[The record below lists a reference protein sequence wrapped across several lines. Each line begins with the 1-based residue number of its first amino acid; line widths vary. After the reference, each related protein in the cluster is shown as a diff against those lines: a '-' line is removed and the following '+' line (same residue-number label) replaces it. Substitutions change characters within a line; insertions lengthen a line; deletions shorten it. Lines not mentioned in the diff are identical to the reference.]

1 MKKINYL
8 YLLLLTVV
16 TTLWGCSDFEDLNKD
31 DTKLPELGMS
41 HVGAAFAYSQYWGMY
56 ADRYEFELVSSVM
69 SNLYVQYFTNVTPSF
84 QSDRFAAPDKFS
96 RRAWAT
102 YYLKALPQL

>member
-41 HVGAAFAYSQYWGMY
+41 HVGALLHTHNIGECMPT
-56 ADRYEFELVSSVM
+56 VM
-69 SNLYVQYFTNVTPSF
+69 SLS
-84 QSDRFAAPDKFS
+84 
-96 RRAWAT
+96 W
-102 YYLKALPQL
+102 

>member
-31 DTKLPELGMS
+31 DTKEPK
-41 HVGAAFAYSQYWGMY
+41 
-56 ADRYEFELVSSVM
+56 
-69 SNLYVQYFTNVTPSF
+69 P
-84 QSDRFAAPDKFS
+84 
-96 RRAWAT
+96 
-102 YYLKALPQL
+102 

>member
-56 ADRYEFELVSSVM
+56 ADRYEFGGKFGHVQLVCSIFHECNPVFR
-69 SNLYVQYFTNVTPSF
+69 VG
-84 QSDRFAAPDKFS
+84 
-96 RRAWAT
+96 
-102 YYLKALPQL
+102 

>member
-69 SNLYVQYFTNVTPSF
+69 SNLYVQYFTNVTRLSSRIDLPLPINF
-84 QSDRFAAPDKFS
+84 QEEHGLH
-96 RRAWAT
+96 T
-102 YYLKALPQL
+102 I